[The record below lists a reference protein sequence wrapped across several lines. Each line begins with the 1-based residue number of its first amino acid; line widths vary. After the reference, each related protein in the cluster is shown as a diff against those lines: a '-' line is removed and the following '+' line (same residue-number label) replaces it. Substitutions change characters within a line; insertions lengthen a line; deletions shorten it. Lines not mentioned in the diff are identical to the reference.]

1 MKLTVSVYWE
11 VCRGKS
17 STETANTRKEGMA
30 SPKVSADEG
39 KVIIAK
45 SYQVGIEHL
54 VLIIVRRVGTRLG
67 HLFN

>member
-1 MKLTVSVYWE
+1 
-11 VCRGKS
+11 
-17 STETANTRKEGMA
+17 MA

-54 VLIIVRRVGTRLG
+54 LIIVRRVGTQLG